1 MQIVLLGKDFSLR
14 RVKEEDATKKP
25 EDVKSHEKKL
35 TLETSVTLIGSVRDL
50 GIAIDI
56 VHSTPNLMEY
66 AKKLVDPL
74 RHVTTFAQ
82 TPILIAKE
90 MNYLIH
96 LEMAALN
103 TIRTLVGV
111 ATMTQRNSSHS
122 RCAVSVVALLVIESL
137 AVGHLCAPMIQP
149 ALMNNVYLST
159 LVMIAQ
165 MTLIVKKETMCFA
178 LTLSVPSSVILEPLA
193 RVMKHAKKI

>member
-1 MQIVLLGKDFSLR
+1 
-14 RVKEEDATKKP
+14 
-25 EDVKSHEKKL
+25 
-35 TLETSVTLIGSVRDL
+35 
-50 GIAIDI
+50 
-56 VHSTPNLMEY
+56 MEY
-66 AKKLVDPL
+66 AQKLVDPL
-74 RHVTTFAQ
+74 RHVMTFAQ
-82 TPILIAKE
+82 TPISIATE
-90 MNYLIH
+90 MNYLMN

-103 TIRTLVGV
+103 TIGTPVGV

-137 AVGHLCAPMIQP
+137 AVGQLCAPMIQP

-165 MTLIVKKETMCFA
+165 MTLIVKETMCFA
-178 LTLSVPSSVILEPLA
+178 LTLSVPSSVILETLA

>member
-1 MQIVLLGKDFSLR
+1 MEIVLQDKDFSLR

-74 RHVTTFAQ
+74 RHV
-82 TPILIAKE
+82 
-90 MNYLIH
+90 
-96 LEMAALN
+96 
-103 TIRTLVGV
+103 
-111 ATMTQRNSSHS
+111 
-122 RCAVSVVALLVIESL
+122 
-137 AVGHLCAPMIQP
+137 
-149 ALMNNVYLST
+149 
-159 LVMIAQ
+159 
-165 MTLIVKKETMCFA
+165 
-178 LTLSVPSSVILEPLA
+178 
-193 RVMKHAKKI
+193 